1 MRSSR
6 AAHRQPRP
14 TARAARR
21 RRRRRRRR
29 GATMTTKGPTVRSSE
44 RGLRR
49 AT

>member
-21 RRRRRRRR
+21 RRRRRRR
-29 GATMTTKGPTVRSSE
+29 ATMTTKGPTVRSSE